1 MNSFYRGTPYSLNK
15 KLKNLNKFVLRKNH
29 DINILYKNLNDSIP
43 DLTNSFCFLKNRTN
57 ALNKSL
63 NKIPIIYSNFITSNS
78 NYNSNSN
85 SRILRTSPNISS
97 NFNNYSYLSPKPVLK
112 PYINTNKNNNIKKTN
127 NILKYK
133 NISQNLFGNNNPKN
147 YNQININYKKIS
159 DIYNPFSK
167 YKLNYSRN
175 NSNYKSKNNN
185 VIIKLKKHIKSNYNN
200 KNYSA
205 INMLR
210 DANKFH
216 KLKINSINYGNNN
229 IGNNSEI
236 TNNSFKI
243 QIQKLNA
250 KIDEKDKII
259 LNMQGIINETF
270 CKLKQKDKENSLLK
284 SEIFELK
291 SKNNYELNSDNIDTK
306 SNINNNEN
314 KKDDKYISNIKGKI
328 KKYKHKKN
336 YYILKNNKNKDKDK
350 NNNIGGNKNNNNR
363 KKENKDPFDDKWEEI
378 RKLNRKLDNLLYR
391 GENKLKKYEDI
402 RKKYKV

>member
-1 MNSFYRGTPYSLNK
+1 MSSYYCGTPYSLNI
-15 KLKNLNKFVLRKNH
+15 KLKNLNKFELKKNP
-29 DINILYKNLNDSIP
+29 DINKLYKNLNDSIP
-43 DLTNSFCFLKNRTN
+43 ALTNSFCFLKNRTN

-63 NKIPIIYSNFITSNS
+63 NKIPIIYSNFISNNS
-78 NYNSNSN
+78 NYNSFSGK
-85 SRILRTSPNISS
+85 IRTSPNISS
-97 NFNNYSYLSPKPVLK
+97 NFNNHNYLSPKPVLK
-112 PYINTNKNNNIKKTN
+112 PYLNNKNTNTDIINPKNNI
-127 NILKYK
+127 IKYK
-133 NISQNLFGNNNPKN
+133 NISKNLLGNNNNLKK
-147 YNQININYKKIS
+147 YNQIKLHYKTNS
-159 DIYNPFSK
+159 DIYNPLIK
-167 YKLNYSRN
+167 YKVNY
-175 NSNYKSKNNN
+175 SKNNSIN
-185 VIIKLKKHIKSNYNN
+185 KKNSIIPKLNKNNNYNN

-210 DANKFH
+210 DNYKFR
-216 KLKINSINYGNNN
+216 KMKNYSINYGFCNIKNND
-229 IGNNSEI
+229 EI
-236 TNNSFKI
+236 INDSYKK
-243 QIQKLNA
+243 QIQKLNE

-259 LNMQGIINETF
+259 FNMQGIINETF
-270 CKLKQKDKENSLLK
+270 YKLNQKDKENSLLK

-291 SKNNYELNSDNIDTK
+291 SKNNYELNRDNIDTK

-314 KKDDKYISNIKGKI
+314 RKDDKYISNIKGKI